1 MNITDSQI
9 AFCLLGVVDIGA
21 ARKVS
26 LGQILS
32 AFQYVASIP

>member
-1 MNITDSQI
+1 MDFADSLL
-9 AFCLLGVVDIGA
+9 AFCLLSVVDTGA

-32 AFQYVASIP
+32 AF